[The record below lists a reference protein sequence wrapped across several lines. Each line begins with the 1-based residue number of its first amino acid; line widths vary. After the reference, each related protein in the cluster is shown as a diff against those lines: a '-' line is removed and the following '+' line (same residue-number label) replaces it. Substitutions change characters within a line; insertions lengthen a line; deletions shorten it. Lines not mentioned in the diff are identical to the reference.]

1 MTGGHAGP
9 VTALNS
15 MTAGQ
20 SIGAALLHQLID
32 VTAGCHPARA
42 GLRSGAELRSWREL
56 RDDSVRMAAQLAG
69 FGIRRGMRVLIVLQ
83 PAIEIPGLLFG
94 CSRIGAVFVP
104 LSPDI
109 AEPVLHHVLTDA
121 EPALVITS
129 EPPVRAAAEAR
140 GVPALSPDE
149 LATGQPGSAPMTDPI
164 PVDPACFLYTSG
176 STAMPKAVV
185 CTHQQMTFAA
195 AAIQSCLA
203 YRPDDVV
210 FCALPLSF
218 DYGLY
223 QLFLC
228 TLSGAQLHLAGQR
241 AAGHRLVTELQD
253 SRATVLPVVP
263 SLAMNLNRL
272 LERRPAA
279 LRLRLLTNTGA
290 VLPPELLTGLRA
302 RLPELRVQLMYGLTE
317 CKRAAIMAPDE
328 DLLHPGACGQALP
341 GTEIFTVDAAGRRLP
356 AGERGE
362 LVIRGPHVMAG
373 YWRQPELTAQRFRL
387 ADGLFPQLHSG
398 DYGWL
403 DEQGYLYFEGRR
415 DDVYKQGGFRVSTV
429 ELEAAAHRI
438 AGVRA
443 AIVVPPAG
451 SGDGAVLLVQAE
463 LTAEHVTREL
473 RREID
478 EVKLPSRIL
487 ILPDFPLNA
496 NGKVER
502 RHLGELV
509 RTGQLG

>member
-1 MTGGHAGP
+1 MTAP
-9 VTALNS
+9 NA

-20 SIGAALLHQLID
+20 SAGAVLLHQLID
-32 VTAGCHPARA
+32 VTASCHPERP
-42 GLRSGAELRSWREL
+42 GLRCGTELRSWRQL
-56 RDDSVRMAAQLAG
+56 RDDSVGLAAQLAG
-69 FGIRRGMRVLIVLQ
+69 FGVRRGMRVLIVLE
-83 PAIEIPGLLFG
+83 PAVVIPGLLFG

-104 LSPDI
+104 LSPNI
-109 AEPVLHHVLTDA
+109 AEPVLHHVLTDC
-121 EPALVITS
+121 EPTLVITA
-129 EPPVRAAAEAR
+129 EPRVRAVAEAH
-140 GVPALSPDE
+140 GVPALSPAE
-149 LATGQPGSAPMTDPI
+149 LAAGQPGPAATAGPI

-185 CTHQQMTFAA
+185 CTHQQMTFVAS
-195 AAIQSCLA
+195 AIQSRLG
-203 YRPDDVV
+203 YQRDDVV

-228 TLSGAQLHLAGQR
+228 TLSGAQLYLADQR
-241 AAGHRLVTELQD
+241 AAGHRLVTDLQD
-253 SRATVLPVVP
+253 SRATVLPAVP

-272 LERRPAA
+272 LERRPTA

-290 VLPPELLTGLRA
+290 VLPPEVLAGLRA

-317 CKRAAIMAPDE
+317 CKRATIMAPDE
-328 DLLHPGACGQALP
+328 DLHHPGACGRALP
-341 GTEIFTVDAAGRRLP
+341 GTEVFTVDAAGHRLP

-373 YWRQPELTAQRFRL
+373 YWRQPELSSERFRL

-403 DEQGYLYFEGRR
+403 DEQGYLFFDGRR

-429 ELEAAAHRI
+429 EVEAAAHRI
-438 AGVRA
+438 AGVQA
-443 AIVVPPAG
+443 AIVVPPTG
-451 SGDGAVLLVQAE
+451 SADGAVLLVQAE
-463 LTAEHVTREL
+463 LTADQVMREL
-473 RREID
+473 RRQID

-487 ILPDFPLNA
+487 SLTDFPLNS

-502 RHLGELV
+502 RYLGELV
-509 RTGQLG
+509 RTGQLD